1 MTYVRGMIKH
11 SSQKK
16 NNPHM
21 YDMYQRGFRR
31 LISSQWK
38 KVGKFIYA
46 YRGWLKDKNDKQI
59 RREENKGF
67 QYQGVYYDGE
77 AS

>member
-1 MTYVRGMIKH
+1 MAKVYNEKLFDLKQYSDDNDISDYLSSMAYVRGMIKH

-46 YRGWLKDKNDKQI
+46 YRG
-59 RREENKGF
+59 
-67 QYQGVYYDGE
+67 
-77 AS
+77 